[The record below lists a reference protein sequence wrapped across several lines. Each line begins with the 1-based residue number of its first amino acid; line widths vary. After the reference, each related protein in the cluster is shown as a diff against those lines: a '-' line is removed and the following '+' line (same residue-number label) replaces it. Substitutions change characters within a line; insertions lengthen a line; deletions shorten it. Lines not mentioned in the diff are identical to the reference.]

1 MTDTAALQPSA
12 SPSLEQEIQ
21 ATFRQAVTHHQAG
34 QLQEA
39 ESLYRAILQ
48 IRQDHPDAN
57 HNLGMLLAQAQ
68 QPAAGLPYLEV
79 ALAFSPEEEGYWL
92 SYIDALILCGQTDVA
107 RQVLALG
114 RQHGLQGEAVEALSA
129 RLADEKTEIATGQ
142 AEAAKRIKSAKP
154 AKQAKKSTAHRG
166 AEPSDH
172 EANALV
178 SLFNQGRYTDAE
190 ASARALTARLP
201 RHGFSWKAL
210 GAALK
215 QQGRVAEASVAL
227 QKAAELLPGDAEAHN
242 NLGAALADQGKF
254 PQAEASYRRA
264 IKLNPGYA
272 EAHYNLGSVLQA
284 QGRHTETETGFR
296 QALKAKP
303 DYAEAHYSLGHLL
316 KSQGRLT
323 EAEASFREV
332 LKLRPDYAE
341 AHNNLGV
348 TLNDQGRLSEAEA
361 SYRRA
366 LELKPDFAGAHNN
379 LGNTLKEQGR
389 FSEAETSYRRA
400 LEVKPDLVEAHSNL
414 GATFE
419 AQGRLLEAETSYRR
433 ALAIKPDYA
442 EAYSNLGNIL
452 KEQGRLAE
460 AEASYRQALELNPDC
475 AEVLYNLGITFKEQ
489 DRLSE
494 AEACYRR
501 ALELKPDYAE
511 AHNNLGNALREQKRL
526 AEAEA
531 SFRQAL
537 EFKPDYADAY
547 SNLGITLQEQNRY
560 SEAEA
565 SFRKALELD
574 PDLAEAY
581 SNLGIALKDLGQ
593 LDDAVAC
600 YRRALEVKP
609 DYAEVY
615 SNLGDTLQAF
625 GQSDSAVESYQRAL
639 ELQPDNAKTHYN
651 LGFAYLSLGKLRDGW
666 DKYEGR
672 WRVSCVKRP
681 FPCPWWDGSDLTG
694 KTILVWGEQGVGDEI
709 LFASMLPDVIQAA
722 GHCVVECDLRLVALF
737 ARSFPQA
744 EIVPRSNPPH
754 PRLSQPDI
762 QLQCPMGSLPRWL
775 RPSPESFPQHHG
787 YLKADPERVAF
798 WKQRLDALGSAPK
811 VGVSWRSKL
820 KNIKRDIHYTELPQ
834 WGPILTAP
842 GSVFVNL
849 QYDDCRAELEAVR
862 EQFGVEIYAWD
873 DIDLMNDLDEA
884 AALTC
889 ALDLVI
895 SANTSVFSM
904 TGALGKPV
912 WLLNLK
918 NDWATLGTDAMP
930 WFPDTRLFVKGNAQ
944 NNWDAVIDD
953 IAEALKQRI
962 SGG

>member
-1 MTDTAALQPSA
+1 MTDTATPPSSASSLDQAIQLALQ
-12 SPSLEQEIQ
+12 
-21 ATFRQAVTHHQAG
+21 QAVAHHQAG
-34 QLQEA
+34 HLQEA
-39 ESLYRAILQ
+39 EHLYRAILQ
-48 IRQDHPDAN
+48 IQQHHPDVN
-57 HNLGMLLAQAQ
+57 HNLGTLLVQAQ
-68 QPAAGLPYLEV
+68 QPAV
-79 ALAFSPEEEGYWL
+79 ALAHFEAALASNPEAERYWL
-92 SYIDALILCGQTDVA
+92 SYIDTLILCGQTDVA
-107 RQVLALG
+107 RQVLAIG
-114 RQHGLQGEAVEALSA
+114 KQHGLQGDVADELAA
-129 RLADEKTEIATGQ
+129 RLAGEKPENAAVQT
-142 AEAAKRIKSAKP
+142 EAAKRIKPVKP
-154 AKQAKKSTAHRG
+154 AKQARKSTAYRG

-172 EANALV
+172 EVNALV
-178 SLFNQGRYTDAE
+178 SLFNRGCYTEAE

-201 RHGFSWKAL
+201 RHGFGWKAL

-215 QQGRVAEASVAL
+215 QQGRVAEASMSL

-242 NLGAALADQGKF
+242 SLGAALADQGKF
-254 PQAEASYRRA
+254 PEAEAGYRRA

-272 EAHYNLGSVLQA
+272 EAHYNLGGALQA
-284 QGRHTETETGFR
+284 QGRQAEAEAGFR
-296 QALKAKP
+296 QALQVRP
-303 DYAEAHYSLGHLL
+303 DYAEAHYSLGNLL
-316 KSQGRLT
+316 KSQSRLA
-323 EAEASFREV
+323 EAETSFREV

-341 AHNNLGV
+341 AHNNLGAI
-348 TLNDQGRLSEAEA
+348 LNDQGRFSAAEA

-366 LELKPDFAGAHNN
+366 LEIRPDFAGAHNN
-379 LGNTLKEQGR
+379 LGNTLEEQGR
-389 FSEAETSYRRA
+389 FSEAEASYRRA
-400 LEVKPDLVEAHSNL
+400 LEIKPDLVEAHSNL
-414 GATFE
+414 GAAFE
-419 AQGRLLEAETSYRR
+419 AQGRFPEAEASYRR
-433 ALAIKPDYA
+433 ALEIKPDYA

-452 KEQGRLAE
+452 KALDRLAE
-460 AEASYRQALELNPDC
+460 AEASYRRALELKPDC
-475 AEVLYNLGITFKEQ
+475 AEVLYNLGITLKEQ
-489 DRLSE
+489 DLLPE
-494 AEACYRR
+494 AEASYRR

-531 SFRQAL
+531 SFRRAL
-537 EFKPDYADAY
+537 ELKPDYADAY
-547 SNLGITLQEQNRY
+547 SNLGITLQDQNRY

-565 SFRKALELD
+565 SFRRALELE

-651 LGFAYLSLGKLRDGW
+651 LGFAYLSLGKLGDGW

-672 WRVSCVKRP
+672 WQVTGVKRP
-681 FPCPWWDGSDLTG
+681 FPYPWWEGGDLTG

-709 LFASMLPDVIQAA
+709 IFAGMLPDVIQAA

-744 EIVPRSNPPH
+744 EIVPRSKPPH

-775 RPSPESFPQHHG
+775 RSSLESFPQHHG
-787 YLKADPERVAF
+787 YLKADLERVAF
-798 WKQRLDALGSAPK
+798 WKRRLDALGSAPK
-811 VGVSWRSKL
+811 VGVTWRSKL
-820 KNIKRDIHYTELPQ
+820 RNIPRDIHYTELSQ

-849 QYDDCRAELEAVR
+849 QYDNCRAELEAAR
-862 EQFGVEIYAWD
+862 EQFGVEIHAWD

-904 TGALGKPV
+904 AGALGKPV

-918 NDWATLGTDAMP
+918 NDWAALGTGAMP

-944 NNWDAVIDD
+944 NNWDAVIED
-953 IAEALKQRI
+953 IAEALKQR
-962 SGG
+962 